1 MSETSPEYIL
11 ERMSHPLIDE
21 LSEHLTPRAISL
33 KKGDFLFQQGQSV
46 KYIYY
51 LLQGRITL
59 NRSTIEGAKVI
70 LHVALAGDTLAE
82 ASLFSEQYHCSAKVD
97 ATAKLIGFKKSEVLQ
112 YLDSSPQFMKQL
124 LAILASQVR
133 ELRSLNE
140 IKNIRSAQERI
151 LAYIRIENRIN
162 IENLSLK
169 DIAYKI
175 GLTHETFYRE
185 LRKLEKSGQISRSDS
200 MIKLII

>member
-1 MSETSPEYIL
+1 
-11 ERMSHPLIDE
+11 MSHPLIDE